1 MSAIFNTSYL
11 PSIEYLQCLGEQNS
25 FLIDLNDRWKKK
37 TVRNR
42 CFILSPN
49 GVQCLSVPVSAQQ
62 NTSLIQDVKID
73 YSQQWIRVHK
83 GALEAAY
90 NTAPYFEFIKDDVW
104 AIYHQKPTYLIDLNN
119 LFLNLLIK
127 KLKLKSVVVSDNY
140 AEPILHDFRIL
151 SDQHNHLPSLRL
163 METFHTYHQVF
174 SYKHPFIP
182 NLSGLDYLV
191 NNGAVNNGW

>member
-1 MSAIFNTSYL
+1 MLFRS
-11 PSIEYLQCLGEQNS
+11 
-25 FLIDLNDRWKKK
+25 KK

-163 METFHTYHQVF
+163 METFPIYHQVF

-191 NNGAVNNGW
+191 NNGAVNIGW